1 MITYELD
8 SLQDSFL
15 KITFEQGQF
24 AGQRLHFD
32 EFDTCGVATC
42 NCFNLHAMQGDR
54 EFIFD
59 VDEQVV
65 EAIAEEDEAYTEA
78 IEAELTEEVWGELF
92 EKFIFLKGIECDL
105 MPISEVVHNFT
116 ETQYKEVLGEAVMF
130 YYDDVF
136 PHSMDF
142 KVTVDDVD
150 YLLLDLYCLVPSC
163 DCHEVILQV
172 IDSEYEE
179 SLFSVSHDVKQ
190 KTFKLDQETEVKASN
205 EKVQAILEA
214 IRNQF
219 TEVKI
224 KGISYADRYKRMR
237 TVFKD
242 FLVRKGI
249 PQHYHPETRLVTTIG
264 RNDLCSCGSG
274 KKYKKCCGK

>member
-15 KITFEQGQF
+15 EITFEEGQF
-24 AGQRLHFD
+24 AGQKLRFD

-42 NCFNLHAMQGDR
+42 SCYNLHVMKGDR
-54 EFIFD
+54 AFIF
-59 VDEQVV
+59 
-65 EAIAEEDEAYTEA
+65 
-78 IEAELTEEVWGELF
+78 EAELTDEVWDELF
-92 EKFIFLKGIECDL
+92 EKFTFLKGVECDL
-105 MPISEVVHNFT
+105 IPISEVVHNFT

-172 IDSEYEE
+172 MDSEYED
-179 SLFSVSHDVKQ
+179 SLFSVIHDVKQ
-190 KTFKLDQETEVKASN
+190 KTFKLDKETEVKASK

-219 TEVKI
+219 TEAKI

-237 TVFKD
+237 AVFKD

-249 PQHYHPETRLVTTIG
+249 PQHYHPETRLVATIG
-264 RNDLCSCGSG
+264 RNDNCSCGSG

>member
-8 SLQDSFL
+8 SLQESYL
-15 KITFEQGQF
+15 EITFEEGQF
-24 AGQRLHFD
+24 AGQKLHFD
-32 EFDTCGVATC
+32 EFGTCGITTC
-42 NCFNLHAMQGDR
+42 NCYNLHVMEGDR

-59 VDEQVV
+59 VDEQIV
-65 EAIAEEDEAYTEA
+65 EAIEDEDEAYTEA
-78 IEAELTEEVWGELF
+78 IEAELTEEVWDALD
-92 EKFIFLKGIECDL
+92 EKFTFLKGIECDL
-105 MPISEVVHNFT
+105 IPISDIIHNFT
-116 ETQYKEVLGEAVMF
+116 ETQYKEVLGEGLMF
-130 YYDDVF
+130 YYDEVF

-142 KVTVDDVD
+142 KVTVDEVD
-150 YLLLDLYCLVPSC
+150 YVLLDLYCLVPSC
-163 DCHEVILQV
+163 DCHEVTLQV
-172 IDSEYEE
+172 VSDDFEE
-179 SLFSVSHDVKQ
+179 SLFTVSHDVRQ
-190 KTFKLDQETEVKASN
+190 KTFKLDKETDVKVSS
-205 EKVQAILEA
+205 EKVQAILAE

-219 TEVKI
+219 TEAKI

-249 PQHYHPETRLVTTIG
+249 SQHYHPETRLVATIG